1 MRTLRNLACEHSDRF
16 PEASKLVET
25 QFFMDDFVYSV
36 PDEQIASQLSRDL
49 INLLKLG
56 SFDLV
61 KWATNSPALL
71 GVLPESHRLPVNFS
85 GMNNEINNFKI
96 LGLSWDPADDLFSLT
111 TVPVDH
117 KYTKRAILSLV
128 ARLFDVLGLVAPVVL
143 YAKILIK
150 ELWLVQN
157 IHFSNELHLIKTGE
171 LLSKNLQVR
180 HKWCTPEHPI
190 QIGTVVL
197 WGQDNVPPLTW
208 PLGIITEVFPGSDG
222 VVRVASVKTASA
234 RNDSTEDKSNNS
246 RKTSLLTIIDPSQL
260 VDTQALPPCPDSL
273 PISKSSSVIN
283 SNISKSVSPDHISS
297 PSICEQVAF
306 DYTMNDKVLVRY
318 YTKNIVWKYY
328 VGVVTACNNQ
338 TYDTAFYTTTRSKG
352 ELKFKNPKKID
363 RDTVP
368 KQLLVK
374 IIKIFKISDKP
385 EEYKLHDQEDEIYFC

>member
-150 ELWLVQN
+150 ELWLGGMRC
-157 IHFSNELHLIKTGE
+157 L
-171 LLSKNLQVR
+171 
-180 HKWCTPEHPI
+180 
-190 QIGTVVL
+190 
-197 WGQDNVPPLTW
+197 
-208 PLGIITEVFPGSDG
+208 
-222 VVRVASVKTASA
+222 
-234 RNDSTEDKSNNS
+234 RN
-246 RKTSLLTIIDPSQL
+246 
-260 VDTQALPPCPDSL
+260 
-273 PISKSSSVIN
+273 SSSV
-283 SNISKSVSPDHISS
+283 
-297 PSICEQVAF
+297 AF
-306 DYTMNDKVLVRY
+306 QPLRT
-318 YTKNIVWKYY
+318 I
-328 VGVVTACNNQ
+328 
-338 TYDTAFYTTTRSKG
+338 FHHS
-352 ELKFKNPKKID
+352 
-363 RDTVP
+363 
-368 KQLLVK
+368 LL
-374 IIKIFKISDKP
+374 
-385 EEYKLHDQEDEIYFC
+385 